1 MVLRGVRMGVPN
13 DHLMVFGCRSHP
25 SLAEGICRE
34 IGCELGGVDI
44 FEYGNDNTFVRV
56 LENVREADV
65 FVVQTARRPVNHMT
79 MELLIMLDAL
89 RRASAARVTAVMP
102 YFPYMRSDKKDQP
115 RVPITARLV
124 ADLLATSGADRV
136 LTLDLH
142 ADQIGGFFSIPGDHL
157 TGMPLLTN
165 YFAGLDIEDL
175 VVVGDT
181 GRIKAA
187 SECARRLRTP
197 LAIIDKFRDP
207 ITSDVKVRG
216 LVGDVCG
223 RSVLYV
229 DDEVATGQS
238 LRVSLREIMKHKP
251 RAIYGACVHPVF
263 LQEAYEIIEES
274 SLEEMVVTDSLP
286 LDDERPT
293 SKIRVLSVAPMLAE
307 AIRRIH
313 TGESVSALFSDV
325 ING

>member
-1 MVLRGVRMGVPN
+1 MGAPN

-25 SLAEGICRE
+25 SLAEGICGE

-79 MELLIMLDAL
+79 MELLITIDAL
-89 RRASAARVTAVMP
+89 RRASAARVTAVIP

-124 ADLLATSGADRV
+124 ADLLSTAGADRV

-142 ADQIGGFFSIPGDHL
+142 AEQIGGFFSIPGDHL
-157 TGMPLLTN
+157 TGMPLLTK
-165 YFAGLDIEDL
+165 YFAGLDIDDL

-187 SECARRLRTP
+187 SECARRLKTP
-197 LAIIDKFRDP
+197 LAVIDKFRDP
-207 ITSDVKVRG
+207 ITSNVQVRG
-216 LVGDVCG
+216 LVGDVRG
-223 RSVLYV
+223 RSVLYL
-229 DDEVATGQS
+229 S
-238 LRVSLREIMKHKP
+238 L
-251 RAIYGACVHPVF
+251 
-263 LQEAYEIIEES
+263 
-274 SLEEMVVTDSLP
+274 
-286 LDDERPT
+286 
-293 SKIRVLSVAPMLAE
+293 
-307 AIRRIH
+307 IH
-313 TGESVSALFSDV
+313 
-325 ING
+325 I

>member
-1 MVLRGVRMGVPN
+1 MVLRGRRITVSS
-13 DHLMVFGCRSHP
+13 DQLMVFGCRSHP
-25 SLAEGICRE
+25 VLAQGICAE
-34 IGCELGGVDI
+34 IGCDLGRVDI

-65 FVVQTARRPVNHMT
+65 FVVQTSRRPVNHVT
-79 MELLIMLDAL
+79 MELLIMIDAL

-124 ADLLATSGADRV
+124 ADLLATAGADRV

-157 TGMPLLTN
+157 TGMPLLTE
-165 YFAGLDIEDL
+165 YFAGLGIEDL

-197 LAIIDKFRDP
+197 LAVIDKFRDP
-207 ITSDVKVRG
+207 LTSNVRVRG
-216 LVGDVCG
+216 LVGDVRG
-223 RSVLYV
+223 RAVLYV

-238 LRVSLREIMKHKP
+238 LRESLREIMQHEP

-263 LQEAYEIIEES
+263 LGEAYELIEES
-274 SLEEMVVTDSLP
+274 SLVEMVVTDSIP
-286 LDDERPT
+286 LEVDRPT
-293 SKIRVLSVAPMLAE
+293 DKIKVLSIASMLGE

-313 TGESVSALFSDV
+313 TGESVSSLFADAKT
-325 ING
+325 G